1 MQIEDVDFIDN
12 IVREYRRQLLAI
24 PYLKRATKAQRQ
36 ALAAAHSLVLSL
48 PALVRERYM
57 AQVRL
62 ENQAA
67 MRREAAETALICD
80 EIEARARGER
90 T

>member
-36 ALAAAHSLVLSL
+36 ALAAVHSLVLNL
-48 PALVRERYM
+48 PALARERNR
-57 AQVRL
+57 AWQ
-62 ENQAA
+62 E
-67 MRREAAETALICD
+67 AETDRICEESSAL
-80 EIEARARGER
+80 AKSER